1 MPSWLHKQVKSSAV
15 QLLFVLLLL
24 TALAQ
29 QIPGLPPVTG
39 ITRPE
44 DAPETPQYLFNLMHV
59 IIVLMLVAYYTTPIT
74 DRTNFYGE
82 IAAKDQLSAA
92 TVAAVLMALYP
103 TLNVIQYFKNHTPHF
118 LPIAGV
124 GALYALIGFGLAKYG
139 VQCKDKNCSTK
150 YVLTPAVVAGS
161 DGGTDDGGAV
171 VQEKADG
178 GAVVAGENGD
188 GGGAGE
194 SGGAEGDV
202 GDGGKAVVLKTPLRQ
217 ICQAFGFHPSSRSHA
232 MVVTGG
238 WALLVLFQIIRTKGL
253 DELQTHPE
261 ELSIRLIELF
271 LIGTLVLGAM
281 GKNRKWL
288 RVGTWGFI
296 ALLLYA
302 LTNHISDWFY
312 LDAVLALVTFTTLRH
327 TKLSPDAKPVLS
339 EILCL

>member
-1 MPSWLHKQVKSSAV
+1 MSSWLRKQVKGSAV

-29 QIPGLPPVTG
+29 QIPGLPSVTYV
-39 ITRPE
+39 TRPE

-74 DRTNFYGE
+74 IEGINSTNFYGKITAE
-82 IAAKDQLSAA
+82 DQLSAA

-139 VQCKDKNCSTK
+139 VQCDSTDQDCPTK
-150 YVLTPAVVAGS
+150 YVLTPAV
-161 DGGTDDGGAV
+161 AV
-171 VQEKADG
+171 
-178 GAVVAGENGD
+178 
-188 GGGAGE
+188 GE
-194 SGGAEGDV
+194 SGGA
-202 GDGGKAVVLKTPLRQ
+202 DGGGAEDGKTAVALKTPLRQ

-232 MVVTGG
+232 MLVTVG

-261 ELSIRLIELF
+261 ELSIRLIELV
-271 LIGTLVLGAM
+271 LIGALGLGAM
-281 GKNRKWL
+281 GQNRKWL
-288 RVGTWGFI
+288 RVGVWGLI

-327 TKLSPDAKPVLS
+327 TKLNKSGEAPVLS
-339 EILCL
+339 QILCL

>member
-24 TALAQ
+24 TALVQ

-59 IIVLMLVAYYTTPIT
+59 IIVLMLVAYYTTPIEKT
-74 DRTNFYGE
+74 KRTNFYGNITAE
-82 IAAKDQLSAA
+82 DQLSAA

-139 VQCKDKNCSTK
+139 VQCSSQDKDCRTK
-150 YVLTPAVVAGS
+150 YVLTPAAGES
-161 DGGTDDGGAV
+161 GGTDG
-171 VQEKADG
+171 G
-178 GAVVAGENGD
+178 GAVVAVSDEGTD
-188 GGGAGE
+188 GG
-194 SGGAEGDV
+194 V
-202 GDGGKAVVLKTPLRQ
+202 GKAVALKTPLRQ
-217 ICQAFGFHPSSRSHA
+217 ICQAFGFHPSRSYA
-232 MVVTGG
+232 MGVTFV

-261 ELSIRLIELF
+261 ELSIRLIEF
-271 LIGTLVLGAM
+271 VLIGALVLGAM
-281 GKNRKWL
+281 GHNRKWL
-288 RVGTWGFI
+288 RVGTWGLI

-327 TKLSPDAKPVLS
+327 TKLNPDAKPVLS
-339 EILCL
+339 QILCL